1 MALSTTP
8 TISPSPAAG
17 NTPNGPFPANPVN
30 HTHPFTAITG
40 LRFGTNGRV
49 EPVYDAANVYA
60 NGVVVALYNAAT
72 TEGTFSAVT
81 VPRVTISV
89 AVQNVEGDEGNTAG
103 KAEADKFLAEGRITK
118 QEYTEITTT
127 PTPKTDGVAPS
138 APVQGQAAAAVT
150 GDISFA
156 TVLTP
161 NGTTLGTMIKN
172 VTYPRTIAQLSDHN
186 STVSGAQ
193 NVVNNLAA
201 LALNIYEPI
210 KAKYSNV
217 LVTNSFRHG
226 KVVNGQKVPDPNQ
239 HGSGQAMDLQFRG
252 VGAHD
257 YFDIAVW
264 ISKNIPHDQLL
275 LEYLP
280 GKTVWI
286 HISFAIPGLPYGG
299 TSIRKSKPQ
308 NILATLNGA
317 AGGKFTPNL
326 HQDIIVSAVPNRV
339 VAA

>member
-1 MALSTTP
+1 MTTP
-8 TISPSPAAG
+8 TINPSPAAG
-17 NTPNGPFPANPVN
+17 NSPSGIYTPVN

-40 LRFGTNGRV
+40 LRFGANGRV

-60 NGVVVALYNAAT
+60 NGQVIALYNASS
-72 TEGTFSAVT
+72 TEGSFSAVT
-81 VPRVTISV
+81 VPRVTV
-89 AVQNVEGDEGNTAG
+89 VQAVQNVEGDDDNTAG
-103 KAEADKFLAEGRITK
+103 KVEADKFLAEGRITK
-118 QEYTEITTT
+118 QEYTELTTT
-127 PTPKTDGVAPS
+127 PTPKTEGVAPLLLQQPAKES
-138 APVQGQAAAAVT
+138 AAVT

-161 NGTTLGTMIKN
+161 NCTTLGTLIKN
-172 VTYPRTIAQLSDHN
+172 VTFPRTIAQLSQCAP
-186 STVSGAQ
+186 SVSGPQA
-193 NVVNNLAA
+193 VVNNLAA
-201 LALNIYEPI
+201 LALNVYEPI

-217 LVTNSFRHG
+217 TVTNSFRHNDF
-226 KVVNGQKVPDPNQ
+226 KSQ
-239 HGSGQAMDLQFRG
+239 HGTGQAMDLQFRG

-264 ISKNIPHDQLL
+264 ISKNIPYDQLL

-286 HISFAIPGLPYGG
+286 HLSFAAAGLPYGG
-299 TSIRKSKPQ
+299 ISIRQNKPQ
-308 NILATLNGA
+308 NKLATLNGA

-326 HQDIIVSAVPNRV
+326 HSDIIVSAVPNRV

>member
-1 MALSTTP
+1 MATTP

-17 NTPNGPFPANPVN
+17 NSPSGPFTPVA

-49 EPVYDAANVYA
+49 EPVYDAGNVFV

-72 TEGTFSAVT
+72 TQGSFSAPE
-81 VPRVTISV
+81 VPRVTV
-89 AVQNVEGDEGNTAG
+89 TQAVQNVEGDDDNVLG
-103 KAEADKFLAEGRITK
+103 KQEADRFLAEGRITAR
-118 QEYTEITTT
+118 EHAELTTT
-127 PTPKTDGVAPS
+127 PKPAGEGVRPS
-138 APVQGQAAAAVT
+138 AAIPGKESAAVS

-161 NGTTLGTMIKN
+161 NGTTLGTMIKA
-172 VTYPRTIAQLSDHN
+172 VTFPRTIAQLAQHSPL
-186 STVSGAQ
+186 VSGPQA
-193 NVVNNLAA
+193 VVNNLAA
-201 LALNIYEPI
+201 LALNVWEPV
-210 KAKYSNV
+210 KAKYPTA
-217 LVTNSFRHG
+217 LITNSYRHG
-226 KVVNGQKVPDPNQ
+226 ATVGGGA
-239 HGSGQAMDLQFRG
+239 HGTGQAMDLQFRG
-252 VGAHD
+252 VAAHN

-264 ISKNIPHDQLL
+264 ISKNIPYDQLL

-286 HISFAIPGLPYGG
+286 HVSFAIPGLPYGG
-299 TSIRKSKPQ
+299 LSTRKSRPA

-326 HQDIIVSAVPNRV
+326 HSDIIVGSVPNRV